1 MLRSGLERYQRG
13 LIRRITWVRIPPPLR
28 GSGYHISPVMDY
40 ETKHSPINQISPF
53 GEIPK
58 QKLGRT
64 LDDSATRY
72 SPLHCYK
79 WVYPFLYSLP
89 F

>member
-1 MLRSGLERYQRG
+1 MC
-13 LIRRITWVRIPPPLR
+13 
-28 GSGYHISPVMDY
+28 PVMDY
-40 ETKHSPINQISPF
+40 EIKHSPINQISPF

-72 SPLHCYK
+72 SPEDM
-79 WVYPFLYSLP
+79 SGGLP
-89 F
+89 R